1 MACMLA
7 YVPPK
12 LLKEEILSKL
22 LTVRNHITCAT
33 AWVGV
38 DLAKALPHF
47 LMCLA

>member
-22 LTVRNHITCAT
+22 VTVRNHITSAT

-38 DLAKALPHF
+38 DLAKPCPSF
-47 LMCLA
+47 